1 MAWSTPDLSDITQ
14 VVLGLVQNAI
24 DGSTLPVGSIQ
35 LTAQSPET
43 ARDITDGFCHLT
55 LYLLHVGRDPHW
67 RNTPVSG
74 PRPQFNNAQP
84 LSLNLSYLL
93 SAWHRDDFTSE
104 QRAMSIALQAIHSTP
119 IVTKAVIQ
127 QDLLTQWLPDGEF
140 TISIEA
146 DTIEEMSRLWQA
158 FTVPIRLSALIRVG
172 VVFLA
177 PAKPTVAPKLP
188 PTAAN
193 LSVLP
198 QPATPATSPLLF
210 AGTGQDL
217 PPVSD
222 DANPAQV
229 TATNGPL
236 IVVGGG
242 ASSIA
247 GSGLTPALA
256 PDIFLAVP
264 GTATEWQ
271 VTSWRQPT
279 SQPDRL
285 DLAPPSVY
293 ADPASA
299 TPPPPAAAPLPG
311 VYWLTVGSAATG
323 TRSNAIPVA
332 IAPRVDGV
340 TIPPVLV
347 PDPNTFIYAIAG
359 AGFVPAATTVAIGA
373 SPLTTTAAPTPNAGE
388 FTVNAAGTAISF
400 KLPSPPPPSGSYP
413 VLIQVNGIAAHPGW
427 IVSVP

>member
-14 VVLGLVQNAI
+14 VVLGLVQTAI
-24 DGSTLPVGSIQ
+24 DGSTLPVANIK

-43 ARDITDGFCHLT
+43 ARDFADGFCHLT
-55 LYLLHVGRDPHW
+55 LYLLHVGRDPYW
-67 RNTPVSG
+67 RNAPVSG
-74 PRPQFNNAQP
+74 PRPQLNDAQP

-93 SAWHRDDFTSE
+93 SAWHKNDFTSE

-119 IVTKAVIQ
+119 IITNAVIQ
-127 QDLLTQWLPDGEF
+127 QDLLTQWLTNGEF
-140 TISIEA
+140 NISIEA

-158 FTVPIRLSALIRVG
+158 FAVPIRLSALIRVG

-177 PAKPTVAPKLP
+177 PAKPTVTPKLP

-198 QPATPATSPLLF
+198 EPTVPATRPILF
-210 AGTGQDL
+210 SGTGQTL
-217 PPVSD
+217 PPVPNEAD
-222 DANPAQV
+222 PTQV

-236 IVVGGG
+236 IVVGGSQ
-242 ASSIA
+242 SSIA
-247 GSGLTPALA
+247 GSGLTPAFA

-279 SQPDRL
+279 SQADRL
-285 DLAPPSVY
+285 DLAPPAQYV
-293 ADPASA
+293 DPASA
-299 TPPPPAAAPLPG
+299 TPPPPSAAPLPG
-311 VYWLTVGSAATG
+311 IYQLTVGDSPVDS
-323 TRSNAIPVA
+323 RSNPIPVV
-332 IAPRVDGV
+332 IAPRVDNV
-340 TIPPVLV
+340 VVPPLLV

-359 AGFVPAATTVAIGA
+359 AGFAPDTTTVAIGA
-373 SPLTTTAAPTPNAGE
+373 SQLAKSAAAPPSAGE
-388 FTVNAAGTAISF
+388 FTVDAAGTAISF